1 MPRSRRRRSQ
11 AEQRDPKGNTAQDGE
26 HDFGSLLIA
35 DEKLIWKIDYY
46 DLSLDYGSKDLADP
60 AQTTRVMTIM
70 LADEIEPVP
79 PESRA
84 ILRNACGDSDT
95 AIKT

>member
-1 MPRSRRRRSQ
+1 MKNSFGKSIITTSLSI
-11 AEQRDPKGNTAQDGE
+11 TAR
-26 HDFGSLLIA
+26 
-35 DEKLIWKIDYY
+35 
-46 DLSLDYGSKDLADP
+46 KDLADP